1 MVTDTSALNS
11 SQNAFADHDS
21 VWVFGYG
28 SLLYKADFPYG
39 ECRPA
44 TITGWVRR
52 FWQGSHDHRGTP
64 TAPGRVVTLIE
75 SPGSRCAGL
84 AYRVSPDVLGPLDV
98 REKNGYLRFATP
110 LTFQDGGTA
119 QGLVYIA
126 TERNPAFLGPAP
138 LGEMASHIDRSHGP
152 SGANRTYLVELARS
166 LRTLGETDEHVFALE
181 AMLPED
187 QNARRMPGDA
197 GA

>member
-1 MVTDTSALNS
+1 MNS
-11 SQNAFADHDS
+11 SQQAFADHDS

-28 SLLYKADFPYG
+28 SLLYKADFPYR

-110 LTFQDGGTA
+110 MAFHDGGTA

-126 TERNPAFLGPAP
+126 TERNPAFLGDAP
-138 LGEMASHIDRSHGP
+138 LDEMARHIDRSHGP
-152 SGANRTYLVELARS
+152 SGANRAYLVELARS
-166 LRTLGETDEHVFALE
+166 LRALGERDDHVFALE
-181 AMLPED
+181 AKLPVQCD
-187 QNARRMPGDA
+187 ARSAPGDEQA
-197 GA
+197 